1 MTYKLQGNQIQ
12 TNEFEPDLTILYE
25 PKPYAS
31 RTKTLDLRSEPHM
44 NELFLKFDDLEPNPR

>member
-12 TNEFEPDLTILYE
+12 TNEFEPNFTILYE

-31 RTKTLDLRSEPHM
+31 RTKTLDL
-44 NELFLKFDDLEPNPR
+44 